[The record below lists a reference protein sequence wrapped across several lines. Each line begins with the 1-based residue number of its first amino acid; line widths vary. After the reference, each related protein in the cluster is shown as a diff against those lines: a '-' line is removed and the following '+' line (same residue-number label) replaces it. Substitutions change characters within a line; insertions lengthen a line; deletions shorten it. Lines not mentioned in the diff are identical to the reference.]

1 MKGARKA
8 TRTTTVADETREGF
22 TAEELAA
29 MRERAEELK
38 ASRRRGSGAEE
49 ADDESRVLAKI
60 TEMPEADRAMA
71 ERLHTIITAAAPTL
85 TPRLWYGQ
93 PAYAQGGKIV
103 SSFNRPPSLRR
114 GMRRSASATR
124 HTSTTAPCGPPVL
137 RSRR

>member
-71 ERLHTIITAAAPTL
+71 ERLHTVITAAAPTL
-85 TPRLWYGQ
+85 TPRL
-93 PAYAQGGKIV
+93 
-103 SSFNRPPSLRR
+103 
-114 GMRRSASATR
+114 
-124 HTSTTAPCGPPVL
+124 
-137 RSRR
+137 